1 MELVRLL
8 PADYELPEIS
18 EDDQRS
24 LREYYLPIIPGSER
38 DFSAWFGGA
47 IVKRGK
53 NTSFEGA
60 SSEIQNIVTTFRDI
74 LDSLPSEFKNYI
86 SARVQGEN
94 EVLDLMQIIGAYSGF
109 IEGRERLRL
118 ILHRANPDRERKITS
133 HIHFGKAP
141 GVLGM
146 LSVDN
151 DGFFRIVIDDLFKEL
166 DGEEAHRVR
175 DCKVCGHIF
184 WAGRITQKCCS
195 PRCSNTFRVHRY
207 RYKTDAEKAAYIDRQ
222 NRRERAR
229 IAKQERK
236 SRHSRKGE

>member
-1 MELVRLL
+1 MKLVRLL

-18 EDDQRS
+18 EEDRRL
-24 LREYYLPIIPGSER
+24 LREYYLPVISGSER
-38 DFSAWFGGA
+38 AIPAWFGGV
-47 IVKRGK
+47 IVKTGK

-60 SSEIQNIVTTFRDI
+60 PSEIQNIVKTFRDI
-74 LDSLPSEFKNYI
+74 FNSLPSEFKNYI

-94 EVLDLMQIIGAYSGF
+94 EVLDLMQIMGAYSDF
-109 IEGRERLRL
+109 REGRERLRL

-133 HIHFGKAP
+133 HISSARAP
-141 GVLGM
+141 GVFGL
-146 LSVDN
+146 LRVD
-151 DGFFRIVIDDLFKEL
+151 DKGLFRIVIDDLSKEL

-184 WAGRITQKCCS
+184 WAGRLTQKCCS
-195 PRCSNTFRVHRY
+195 PRCSNIFRVHRY
-207 RYKTDAEKAAYIDRQ
+207 RYKTDDEKAAYIERR

-236 SRHSRKGE
+236 SRQSRKGE